1 VLPVAVLE
9 RLRLA
14 LGKLPTPRV
23 GRPYRARLQTTGGG
37 DVAWRIASGTL
48 PAGLKLDAATGTIS
62 GTPRRA
68 GVARFVVSVRDSFG
82 TAVSTRLKLI
92 VTRR

>member
-1 VLPVAVLE
+1 VLE

-14 LGKLPTPRV
+14 IGKLPTPRV
-23 GRPYRARLQTTGGG
+23 GRPYRARLQTTGGA
-37 DVAWRIASGTL
+37 DVAWRIAGGAL
-48 PAGLKLDAATGTIS
+48 PTGLKLDTTTGTIS

-68 GVARFVVSVRDSFG
+68 GVARFAVSVRDSFG

-92 VTRR
+92 VSRR